1 MSSARKLS
9 TEPPADIDKT
19 SAKRFPLEHKL
30 LHFADLRKFY
40 REMRSALI
48 SANRRAG
55 AQRGLV
61 TKARKKI
68 DQLEKERNDLV
79 AYRKYAEEQLEQ
91 VSPIL
96 NRVEKR
102 ISQVKEL
109 EESLAKLSDI
119 KEVVDQQDRQSNGP
133 TRQSIED
140 LIRGVEA
147 VLESA
152 DEVEIFQDSADKPS

>member
-1 MSSARKLS
+1 MPSARKLS

-152 DEVEIFQDSADKPS
+152 DEEEIFQDSVDKPN

>member
-1 MSSARKLS
+1 MGFYKKNRS
-9 TEPPADIDKT
+9 
-19 SAKRFPLEHKL
+19 
-30 LHFADLRKFY
+30 DLI
-40 REMRSALI
+40 EL
-48 SANRRAG
+48 
-55 AQRGLV
+55 
-61 TKARKKI
+61 I

-152 DEVEIFQDSADKPS
+152 DEVEIFQDSVDKPS